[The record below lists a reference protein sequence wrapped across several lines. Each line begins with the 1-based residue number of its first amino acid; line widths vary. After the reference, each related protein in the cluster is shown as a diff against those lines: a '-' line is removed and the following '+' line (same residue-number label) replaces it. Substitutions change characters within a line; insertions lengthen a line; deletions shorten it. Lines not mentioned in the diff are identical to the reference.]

1 MTLYAAADDQ
11 GRFSNDQFI
20 VQPHDLGVT
29 FTLTAT
35 GTVSGAT
42 AQTTF
47 TDSQHSGGQPAANL
61 DQCRNGAPETPNN
74 CLDFGGSAGWV
85 NGNAGETNAH
95 YTEGLSIPYRAELT
109 NLPTDGT
116 VITLTLGYDI
126 KHSGRHAIDFL
137 THYQRL
143 LPHTGFAHT
152 AETVVPY
159 DGVTGLTDVAPADG
173 IPDFISTFAIP
184 VPEVLLPSPSPVPGQ
199 PATRFN
205 SLPAVEREMTL
216 FGGTITGIAYVTPQG
231 DLTASNSETQIQVT
245 FTADTQ
251 TAVLAWGGHIARAA
265 DWGTGKSAG
274 AISGSPF
281 HMRLLDWNLNNL
293 GNQDRSLKTD
303 AVFST
308 GTIEIIK
315 EAEGG
320 DEAFDFST
328 SGGGGLADS
337 FSLTIE
343 AGEPA
348 SVTFTDVLAG
358 TYTVT
363 EELLPSGWNFENLFC
378 VETTITG
385 EPADNQTTVDLDSRT
400 ATIDLDGNEIVT
412 CTYVNRAEE
421 SVLSIIKTNDSPAP
435 EGTGGFVDL
444 DNSGDVSV
452 GDTITYTYTVTNTG
466 TADFTNITLSDDKLT
481 GVSVL
486 TLTSGLTDID
496 GDTVADDL
504 AAGASATGTATY
516 VIATGDLGT
525 TISNIAETNSDQD
538 GPASDTSDVVVPS
551 SVLSIVKT
559 NDSPAPE
566 GTGGFVDADG
576 SGDLSVGDTVTYT
589 YTVTNT
595 GTADFTNITL
605 SDDKLAGV
613 SVLTL
618 TSGLTDIDEDSVL
631 DDLAAGASAT
641 GTATYVIATGDL
653 GTTIT
658 NTADTNSDQD
668 GPASDTSDVVVP
680 SSVLSIIKTND
691 SPAPEGTGGFIDAD
705 GSGDVSVGDTI
716 TYTYTVTNTG
726 TADFTNITLSD
737 DQLAGV
743 SVSTLTSG
751 LTDIDGDTVADDLA
765 AGATATGTATYVIVP
780 GDLGTTITNIAET
793 DSDQDGP
800 ADDTSDVVV
809 PSSVLSIIKTN
820 DSPAP
825 EGTGGFID
833 ADGSGDVSVGDT
845 ITYTFAVENTGG
857 SNLTGVTVVDS
868 PLGPVTLVDSVLAN
882 GIGFLVPGET
892 EIGTLTYVVDVD
904 DVTAGTIDNTA
915 TADSDQTGPD
925 TDSNTIPV
933 PSPSLN
939 IVKTN
944 ALTTDLDGSG
954 DVSVGDTITYT
965 FAVENTGGSNLTG
978 VTVVDSPLGPVTLVD
993 SVLANGIGFLVPGET
1008 EIGTLTYVVDVDD
1021 VTAGTIDNTATAD
1034 SDQTGPDTDSNTI
1047 PVPSPSLNIVK
1058 TNALTTDLD
1067 GSGDVSVGDTITY
1080 TFAVENT
1087 GGSNLTGVT
1096 VVDSPLGP
1104 VTLVDSVLAN
1114 GIGFLVPGETEIG
1127 TLTYVVDVDDVTAGT
1142 IDNTAT
1148 AGSDQTG
1155 PDTDSNTIPVPSP
1168 SLSIVK
1174 TNALTTD
1181 LDGSGDVSVG
1191 DTITYTFAVE
1201 NTGGS
1206 NLTGVTVVDSP
1217 LGPVTLVDSVLAN
1230 GIGFLVPGETE
1241 IGTLTYVVDV
1251 DDVTAG
1257 TIDNTATA
1265 DSDQTGPDTDSN
1277 TIPVPSPSLNI
1288 VKTNALTTDLDGS
1301 GDVSVGDT
1309 ITYTFAVENTGG
1321 SNLTGVTVVDSPLGP
1336 VTLVDSVLANGI
1348 GFLVPGETEIGT
1360 LTYVVDVDDVTAG
1373 TIDNTATADSD
1384 QTGPDTDSNTIPVPS
1399 PSLNIVKTNA
1409 LTTDLDGSGDV
1420 SVGDT
1425 ITYTFAVENTGGS
1438 NLTGVTVVDSPLGPV
1453 TLVDS
1458 VLDNGIGFLVPGE
1471 TEIGTLTYVVD
1482 VDDVTAGT
1490 IDNTATA
1497 DSDQT
1502 GPDTDSNTI
1511 PVPSPSLNIVKT
1523 NALTTD
1529 LDGSGDVSVGDT
1541 ITYTFAVEN
1550 TGGSNLTGV
1559 TVVDSPLGPV
1569 TLVDSVLANGIGF
1582 LVPGETEIGTL
1593 TYVVDVDDVTAGT
1606 IDNTATAGSDQTG
1619 PDTDSNTIPVPSP
1632 SLSIVKTNDAASGF
1646 IDADGSGDLSVG
1658 DTVTYTYTVT
1668 NTGTATLTGVAVNDD
1683 LLGATLVT
1691 GNGADVLAPGGHAGP
1706 RVGGGRGSR
1715 TSPRRPARGDGDR
1728 HEHDHAAEPGDFA
1741 ASGFRCGEIV
1751 GDRPTP
1757 IR

>member
-1 MTLYAAADDQ
+1 M
-11 GRFSNDQFI
+11 
-20 VQPHDLGVT
+20 
-29 FTLTAT
+29 
-35 GTVSGAT
+35 
-42 AQTTF
+42 
-47 TDSQHSGGQPAANL
+47 
-61 DQCRNGAPETPNN
+61 
-74 CLDFGGSAGWV
+74 
-85 NGNAGETNAH
+85 
-95 YTEGLSIPYRAELT
+95 
-109 NLPTDGT
+109 
-116 VITLTLGYDI
+116 
-126 KHSGRHAIDFL
+126 
-137 THYQRL
+137 
-143 LPHTGFAHT
+143 
-152 AETVVPY
+152 
-159 DGVTGLTDVAPADG
+159 TGLTDVAPADG

-605 SDDKLAGV
+605 SDDQLAGVSVLTLTSGLTDIDGDSVLDDLAAGASATGTATYVIATGDLGTTITNTADTNSDQDGPASDTSDVVVPSSVLSIIKTNDSPAPEGTGGFIDADGSGDVSVGDTITYTYTVTNTGTADFTNITLSDDKLAGV

-845 ITYTFAVENTGG
+845 ITYTYTVTNTGTADFTNITLSDDQLAG
-857 SNLTGVTVVDS
+857 VSVSTLTSGLTDIDGDTVAD
-868 PLGPVTLVDSVLAN
+868 DLAA
-882 GIGFLVPGET
+882 GATATGTATYVIVPGDLGTTITNIAET
-892 EIGTLTYVVDVD
+892 
-904 DVTAGTIDNTA
+904 
-915 TADSDQTGPD
+915 DSDQDGPADD
-925 TDSNTIPV
+925 TSDVAV

-993 SVLANGIGFLVPGET
+993 SVLANGLGFLVPGET

-1168 SLSIVK
+1168 SL
-1174 TNALTTD
+1174 
-1181 LDGSGDVSVG
+1181 
-1191 DTITYTFAVE
+1191 
-1201 NTGGS
+1201 
-1206 NLTGVTVVDSP
+1206 
-1217 LGPVTLVDSVLAN
+1217 
-1230 GIGFLVPGETE
+1230 
-1241 IGTLTYVVDV
+1241 
-1251 DDVTAG
+1251 
-1257 TIDNTATA
+1257 
-1265 DSDQTGPDTDSN
+1265 
-1277 TIPVPSPSLNI
+1277 
-1288 VKTNALTTDLDGS
+1288 
-1301 GDVSVGDT
+1301 
-1309 ITYTFAVENTGG
+1309 
-1321 SNLTGVTVVDSPLGP
+1321 
-1336 VTLVDSVLANGI
+1336 
-1348 GFLVPGETEIGT
+1348 
-1360 LTYVVDVDDVTAG
+1360 
-1373 TIDNTATADSD
+1373 
-1384 QTGPDTDSNTIPVPS
+1384 
-1399 PSLNIVKTNA
+1399 
-1409 LTTDLDGSGDV
+1409 
-1420 SVGDT
+1420 
-1425 ITYTFAVENTGGS
+1425 
-1438 NLTGVTVVDSPLGPV
+1438 
-1453 TLVDS
+1453 
-1458 VLDNGIGFLVPGE
+1458 
-1471 TEIGTLTYVVD
+1471 
-1482 VDDVTAGT
+1482 
-1490 IDNTATA
+1490 
-1497 DSDQT
+1497 
-1502 GPDTDSNTI
+1502 
-1511 PVPSPSLNIVKT
+1511 NIVKT

-1632 SLSIVKTNDAASGF
+1632 SLSIVKTNALTTDL
-1646 IDADGSGDLSVG
+1646 DGSGDVSVVDTITYTFAVENTVRIEPVGSDGGRQSAGAG
-1658 DTVTYTYTVT
+1658 DT
-1668 NTGTATLTGVAVNDD
+1668 
-1683 LLGATLVT
+1683 
-1691 GNGADVLAPGGHAGP
+1691 
-1706 RVGGGRGSR
+1706 GR
-1715 TSPRRPARGDGDR
+1715 
-1728 HEHDHAAEPGDFA
+1728 
-1741 ASGFRCGEIV
+1741 
-1751 GDRPTP
+1751 
-1757 IR
+1757 